1 MVVPETAISG
11 ETLREGPLA
20 MATILVGGSV
30 AQRPGSGGHTWVF
43 LQYLLGFRRLGHDVV
58 LVDRLDP
65 DMCRDASGQP
75 CTPEDSENVRYLA
88 AVMERFG
95 LGERWAVLV
104 DGGARSLGMSRAAL
118 DRAAG
123 AAALILNVNG
133 FVDDPGVMARPGLRA
148 YLDIDPGFG
157 QMWRALGLH
166 DMFAGHDAY
175 VTIGERIGAADCTVP
190 ACGLDWITTPQPIL
204 LDEWELRPPHPGGA
218 FTSVASWRGPFAPIE
233 FEGITYGLR
242 VHEFRRF
249 AALPQRA
256 HERFEVALDIHEA
269 ETADLELLAQNGWRL
284 ADPAVV
290 AGDPLAYREYVEGS
304 KAELM
309 VAKGMY
315 VQSRSGWVSDRS
327 ICYLAG
333 GRPVVA
339 QETGFSELY
348 PAGSGLLAFTD
359 LDGAVAAVEAVAG
372 DYERHC
378 RAARALA
385 EEHFDSDR
393 VLRRLLEELGIR

>member
-1 MVVPETAISG
+1 
-11 ETLREGPLA
+11 

-43 LQYLLGFRRLGHDVV
+43 LQYLLGLQRLGHEVM
-58 LVDRLDP
+58 LVDRLEP
-65 DMCRDASGQP
+65 DMCLDAAGRP
-75 CTPEDSENVRYLA
+75 CDVERSENLRYLA

-95 LGERWAVLV
+95 LGERWTVLY
-104 DGGARSLGMSRAAL
+104 DGGARALGASRAAL
-118 DRAAG
+118 ERAAG
-123 AAALILNVNG
+123 ESAVILNVNG
-133 FVDDPGVMARPGLRA
+133 FVDDPEVMGRAGLRA

-166 DMFAGHDAY
+166 DMFEGHDAF
-175 VTIGERIGAADCTVP
+175 VTIGERIGAPDCTVP
-190 ACGLDWITTPQPIL
+190 TCGLDWITTPQPVV
-204 LDEWELRPPHPGGA
+204 LDEWPASDGRPRGP

-233 FEGITYGLR
+233 YEGVTYGLR

-249 AALPQRA
+249 AELPRRSA
-256 HERFEVALDIHEA
+256 ERFEVALDIHEA
-269 ETADLELLAQNGWRL
+269 ETADLELLDANGWRL
-284 ADPAVV
+284 ADPTVEA
-290 AGDPLAYREYVEGS
+290 ADPWAYRKYVQRS

-315 VQSRSGWVSDRS
+315 VASRSGWVSDRS
-327 ICYLAG
+327 ICYLAS

-348 PAGSGLLAFTD
+348 PSGSGLLPFAD
-359 LDGAVAAVEAVAG
+359 LDGAVSAVESVAG
-372 DYERHC
+372 DYERHAK
-378 RAARALA
+378 AARGLA

-393 VLRRLLEELGIR
+393 VLRRLLGELGIP